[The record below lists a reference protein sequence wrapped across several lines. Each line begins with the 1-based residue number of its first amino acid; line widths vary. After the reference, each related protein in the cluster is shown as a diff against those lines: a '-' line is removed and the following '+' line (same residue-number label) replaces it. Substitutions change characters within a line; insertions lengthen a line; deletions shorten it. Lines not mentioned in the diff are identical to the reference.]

1 MYAKQPKKLMIINI
15 LDILRRY
22 TDKEHRLSQ
31 KEIAEILKNEYQMKA
46 DRKAVKR
53 NLMNLIDFGYDIEY
67 NETIRMT
74 PNAKTGEL
82 EESYILSDFYLRREF
97 DDSELRLLID
107 SLLFSRHIPYSQCKA
122 LVEKLEGLSNI
133 YFRSRVRH
141 IATLPK
147 DKTDNKQIFL
157 NIELLDEAIS
167 HNRKVVF
174 KYAEYGTD
182 KKMHPKKKAD
192 GTERLYVVSPYQMVA
207 KEGKY
212 YLICNY
218 DPFIDIS
225 NFRLDHIRE
234 LSILD
239 KPAKPFETLQGAKG
253 QGLNLAEYM
262 KEHLYMFSGETVRV
276 KFRITRRMIGEVV
289 ELFGKDI
296 TFSDEKE
303 EGVTVTVHTNE
314 LSAEQFAKTY
324 IPDVMILEPLRLAER
339 VRNCL
344 KETVQKYE
352 KNDKYFQLAD
362 SLYAYFVSR
371 QLYSAR
377 LDCINEDLLVLY
389 DIILSRKTRDDWSD
403 FDICVVDDAPDII
416 AQFSKL
422 TESVQYALFYPPFV
436 EGCIE
441 ALILLAKC
449 PVDFGDLE
457 PIRQAALQ
465 AVSVFHTHISH
476 SGISKEM
483 KEFADAEY
491 RKFADPLEE

>member
-133 YFRSRVRH
+133 YFRSRVKH
-141 IATLPK
+141 IATLPN

-182 KKMHPKKKAD
+182 KKMHPKKQAD
-192 GTERLYVVSPYQMVA
+192 GTERQYVVSPYQMVA

-218 DPFIDIS
+218 DPYNDIS
-225 NFRLDHIRE
+225 NYRLDHIRE

-239 KPAKPFETLQGAKG
+239 EPAKPFETLQGANG
-253 QGLNLAEYM
+253 QRLNLAEYM
-262 KEHLYMFSGETVRV
+262 KEHLYMFSGKTVRV
-276 KFRITRRMIGEVV
+276 KFRITKRMIGEVV
-289 ELFGKDI
+289 ELFGKNI
-296 TFSDEKE
+296 AFSDEKDD
-303 EGVTVTVHTNE
+303 GVTVTVYTDE
-314 LSAEQFAKTY
+314 MSAEQFAKTY
-324 IPDVMILEPLRLAER
+324 IPDVVVLEPQKLADK
-339 VRNCL
+339 VRNSIKDMLL
-344 KETVQKYE
+344 KYQE
-352 KNDKYFQLAD
+352 N
-362 SLYAYFVSR
+362 SGNGGR
-371 QLYSAR
+371 QSEGKSE
-377 LDCINEDLLVLY
+377 NPQVL
-389 DIILSRKTRDDWSD
+389 
-403 FDICVVDDAPDII
+403 
-416 AQFSKL
+416 
-422 TESVQYALFYPPFV
+422 
-436 EGCIE
+436 
-441 ALILLAKC
+441 
-449 PVDFGDLE
+449 
-457 PIRQAALQ
+457 
-465 AVSVFHTHISH
+465 
-476 SGISKEM
+476 
-483 KEFADAEY
+483 
-491 RKFADPLEE
+491 